1 MKYIVLYLLYPDSW
15 EFSLSDEVV
24 DLYWDSTYA
33 IAIALLQ
40 HYPQRHPEHV
50 GLEEMARMIEEL
62 PGFADDP
69 SQVTE
74 QFLLDIQTVWYEEA
88 LSS

>member
-1 MKYIVLYLLYPDSW
+1 M
-15 EFSLSDEVV
+15 SDQVV

-33 IAIALLQ
+33 IAIALLENYSQ
-40 HYPQRHPEHV
+40 SDPENV

-62 PGFADDP
+62 PGFEDDP

-74 QFLLDIQTVWYEEA
+74 QLLLDIQTVWYEEA
-88 LSS
+88 FNL